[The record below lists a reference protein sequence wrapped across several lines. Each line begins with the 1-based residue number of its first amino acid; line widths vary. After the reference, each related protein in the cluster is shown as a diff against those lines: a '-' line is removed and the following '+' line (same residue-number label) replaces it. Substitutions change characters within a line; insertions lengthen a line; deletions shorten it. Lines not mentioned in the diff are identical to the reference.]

1 MKRKEFLLFTLP
13 SGVVMVSLMLVPL
26 LMLLWFS
33 FNNVSAGA
41 KSNFIGLDNYAQEI
55 MKPRFWSAVGWTLIY
70 TVITVVLELT
80 LGFIVAYAL
89 DRVKWGRAIFISLIL
104 LPFIITPVV
113 GTLLLRLMF
122 KDPGGFY
129 GWFLGWLSGAV
140 SMDLRVDWFASQA
153 ASTALLL
160 LYKVWQATPFV
171 ILVFYAG
178 LTSMNRE
185 PEESALIDG
194 ANWWQRILYV
204 TLPAMRSLILF
215 VSMVAVM
222 DNYREFDSVRVM
234 TEGGNGTESIMFYN
248 YVVSFGESALGRGS
262 AVSVLTIIGIALL
275 LAPFLYGTYKEQ
287 LEKR

>member
-1 MKRKEFLLFTLP
+1 MKRNELLLFTLP
-13 SGVVMVSLMLVPL
+13 SSVVMVALMLIPL
-26 LMLLWFS
+26 LMLVWFS
-33 FNNVSAGA
+33 FNNVSAGSDASFVGFANYTQELA
-41 KSNFIGLDNYAQEI
+41 KS
-55 MKPRFWSAVGWTLIY
+55 RFWHSIAWTLVY
-70 TVITVVLELT
+70 TTVTVTLQLV

-89 DRVKWGRAIFISLIL
+89 DRVAWGRTLFISCIL

-113 GTLLLRLMF
+113 GTLLLRIMF

-129 GWFLGWLSGAV
+129 VWFLDWLSTLAAL
-140 SMDLRVDWFASQA
+140 DLRVEWFASQV
-153 ASTALLL
+153 ASTALLVI
-160 LYKVWQATPFV
+160 YKVWQATPFV

-194 ANWWQRILYV
+194 ANWWQRIVYV

-234 TEGGNGTESIMFYN
+234 TEGGNGTESVMFYN

-262 AVSVLTIIGIALL
+262 AVSVLTIIGIAIL
-275 LAPFLYGTYKEQ
+275 LAPFLYGTYREQ